1 MPGPR
6 RAAVETT
13 GMLRKNITITPEENA
28 FLDRHPEINQSALFR
43 QVVESMML
51 AERAPHVASVQNVKL
66 GKAVYRSGAIM
77 YQRPAEKRRP
87 SNGE

>member
-1 MPGPR
+1 MPGAR
-6 RAAVETT
+6 RENIMTS
-13 GMLRKNITITPEENA
+13 GMLRKNITITHEENE

-51 AERAPHVASVQNVKL
+51 AERAPHVASVQNLKL

-77 YQRPAEKRRP
+77 FQRPDKKK
-87 SNGE
+87 GTQ